1 MNLMKTKTMSCNCEE
16 NKKYELDQRRSFLT
30 KLILSIGGFI
40 SAVLAF
46 PLVTAMLDPVTRKKR
61 EVWRAVGR
69 LDEFEVGETR
79 MVTFKNA
86 SPYSWSEK
94 IANSAA
100 YVRRGEDDSFLALS
114 VNCTHLGCPVRW
126 EEKSKLFMCPCHGG
140 VYYKDGSR
148 AAGPP
153 PRGMFHYEIRVSDN
167 QVEIRTESIPITNL
181 IS

>member
-1 MNLMKTKTMSCNCEE
+1 MSCNCEE
-16 NKKYELDQRRSFLT
+16 NKKEELGQRRSFLT
-30 KLILSIGGFI
+30 RIILSIGAFV

-46 PLVTAMLDPVTRKKR
+46 PLVTAMLDPVTRKKK
-61 EVWRAVGR
+61 EVWRPVGG
-69 LDEFEVGETR
+69 LDEFNVGETR

-86 SPYSWSEK
+86 SPYAWGEK

-100 YVRRGEDDSFLALS
+100 YVRRDKDDSFLALS
-114 VNCTHLGCPVRW
+114 VNCAHLGCPVRW
-126 EEKSKLFMCPCHGG
+126 EEQPSLFMCPCHGG

-153 PRGMFHYEIRVSDN
+153 PRGMFHYEIRVNGN
-167 QVEIRTESIPITNL
+167 QVEIRTKSIPITNL